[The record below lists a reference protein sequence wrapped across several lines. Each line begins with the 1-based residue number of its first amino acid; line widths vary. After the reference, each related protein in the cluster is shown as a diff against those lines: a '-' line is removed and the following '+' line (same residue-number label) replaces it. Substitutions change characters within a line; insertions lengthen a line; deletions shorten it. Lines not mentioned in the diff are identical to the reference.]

1 MEQIPNLPD
10 SLGPHRISEW
20 QPITGDASGRRYWR
34 VEIHE
39 GGTAILCRYPEQWRS
54 VVKRDLEVLIWLRD
68 RNLPVPRIL
77 AGDARSLWVLLED
90 LGPIDGEKALMT
102 TAPEARP
109 ELAASF
115 LEPLCRLSTLP
126 VLQLPHWNP
135 SLDQAFLRWEL
146 NGFEMWSLPGKT
158 REELGPGFQPWL
170 DELAATVATHP
181 RSICLRDFHL
191 NNILV
196 NAEGRVGIID
206 VQDLRQGPDTYDLA
220 SLLSDRSMPELLNTD
235 ERLAIAQLWAE
246 SVGAAPGWE
255 RRLKETTL
263 QRAVKVLGTFAFLG
277 AKGLPQ
283 YLRWVP
289 QTASTAAETA
299 QQLGAP
305 AGVMAILLELAATGG
320 VDVW

>member
-1 MEQIPNLPD
+1 
-10 SLGPHRISEW
+10 
-20 QPITGDASGRRYWR
+20 
-34 VEIHE
+34 
-39 GGTAILCRYPEQWRS
+39 
-54 VVKRDLEVLIWLRD
+54 
-68 RNLPVPRIL
+68 
-77 AGDARSLWVLLED
+77 
-90 LGPIDGEKALMT
+90 
-102 TAPEARP
+102 
-109 ELAASF
+109 
-115 LEPLCRLSTLP
+115 
-126 VLQLPHWNP
+126 
-135 SLDQAFLRWEL
+135 
-146 NGFEMWSLPGKT
+146 MWSLPGKT